1 MWMSPVTGGSMMP
14 QVRMWERL
22 QSSHAHLRG
31 ARESVQSQRA
41 EQMCPGAPRALTS
54 SGSCSWGSRAHSAV
68 TTARAAWCP

>member
-31 ARESVQSQRA
+31 ARESVQPAGTADVPRA
-41 EQMCPGAPRALTS
+41 PHALTS